1 MKNRVKRIPEPNLTN
16 AVKLTALQLNALTL
30 GKRHTVLTP
39 ERIEALK
46 NKKLKNSQAQIGA

>member
-1 MKNRVKRIPEPNLTN
+1 MKNRVKRIPKPNLTN

-46 NKKLKNSQAQIGA
+46 SQKLMNS